1 MSVVINE
8 LEVVVTPEPPT
19 VRVRPTRPPARRRRR
34 RPRRSSC
41 AHVLRH
47 VADRADRAR
56 AD

>member
-8 LEVVVTPEPPT
+8 LEVVATPESPP
-19 VRVRPTRPPARRRRR
+19 RGPGPALPPQPPAPAPTPFEMR
-34 RPRRSSC
+34 
-41 AHVLRH
+41 ALLRH

>member
-8 LEVVVTPEPPT
+8 LEVVATQESPAKVPGPALPPQ
-19 VRVRPTRPPARRRRR
+19 PPAPVPTPFEMR
-34 RPRRSSC
+34 
-41 AHVLRH
+41 ALLRY